1 MPKDPHRSLWRYH
14 RTHGPSCA
22 QFLGKY
28 EWAPPARNLN
38 KVAAIFAQLCSL
50 SLSGPNTVNDPERH
64 SFRWGRHTRMKTRG
78 NQSHE
83 ETRFSR

>member
-1 MPKDPHRSLWRYH
+1 MPEDPHRSLWRHH

-28 EWAPPARNLN
+28 EWAPPARILN

-64 SFRWGRHTRMKTRG
+64 SFRWEQTPKNENPRQPKPRRDPVL
-78 NQSHE
+78 
-83 ETRFSR
+83 